1 MGAASL
7 RYGRRYTRCV
17 TQRIYQPSNGGRRRV
32 TFAAAKAADP
42 GVHVCREEL
51 DGHAF
56 GWRIKNAR
64 LGVQPIERYHLAKN
78 QTADVAPR
86 APRCS
91 PPECKRIRNDGVQQH
106 ADLRAANWIL
116 RMKRPA
122 RRERQAC
129 RLVRL
134 RNRSMC
140 KRSACHKRPS
150 RLVRMSGWLAR
161 IASQVGPRYVRSHFT
176 AHAE

>member
-1 MGAASL
+1 MLRACDIAGGVRGASRNAFISRATAGVGGSPSRRPKLLIRAS
-7 RYGRRYTRCV
+7 
-17 TQRIYQPSNGGRRRV
+17 
-32 TFAAAKAADP
+32 TFAAKNWT
-42 GVHVCREEL
+42 V

-56 GWRIKNAR
+56 KWRIKNAR

-91 PPECKRIRNDGVQQH
+91 PPECKRIRNDGVQQD

-129 RLVRL
+129 RLVTL
-134 RNRSMC
+134 HDRSMC
-140 KRSACHKRPS
+140 K
-150 RLVRMSGWLAR
+150 
-161 IASQVGPRYVRSHFT
+161 
-176 AHAE
+176 